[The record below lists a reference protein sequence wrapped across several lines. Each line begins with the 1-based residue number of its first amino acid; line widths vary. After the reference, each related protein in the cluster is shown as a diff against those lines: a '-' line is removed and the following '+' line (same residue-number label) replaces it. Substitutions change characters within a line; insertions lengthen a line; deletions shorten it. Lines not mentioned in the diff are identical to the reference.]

1 MPASVPSGGGVPQ
14 LDLAAKAAASDK
26 EEAATGL
33 APPLP
38 KHVTKTMSKLAAGVG
53 QESNLEIGF
62 TIYSLTS
69 IDPVEQ
75 TQWTQRTQRTQWNA
89 CSTGSMSYWL
99 KPFNFLIINLKH
111 ENDVTA
117 KSIDVFSATATSA
130 ACVCHITT
138 RAHQVGHRSE
148 IACAIGVVR
157 RALHARLLP
166 TWHPKSSRRCAFPS
180 PFSSTLLATM
190 VSHRLGGSHRLLLR
204 RVSHFL
210 LLLEAHRPPG
220 ACLRPSMSRLA
231 PLRPQPNLFPA

>member
-1 MPASVPSGGGVPQ
+1 MQASAPSDGGVPK
-14 LDLAAKAAASDK
+14 LGLAAEGAGNKEAAA
-26 EEAATGL
+26 GL

-111 ENDVTA
+111 ENEVTA
-117 KSIDVFSATATSA
+117 KSIDVFSATATA
-130 ACVCHITT
+130 RR
-138 RAHQVGHRSE
+138 RAHRNS
-148 IACAIGVVR
+148 
-157 RALHARLLP
+157 RA
-166 TWHPKSSRRCAFPS
+166 SSRPQERGSVRHRCCETR
-180 PFSSTLLATM
+180 ST
-190 VSHRLGGSHRLLLR
+190 R
-204 RVSHFL
+204 
-210 LLLEAHRPPG
+210 
-220 ACLRPSMSRLA
+220 
-231 PLRPQPNLFPA
+231 

>member
-26 EEAATGL
+26 EEAATRL

-89 CSTGSMSYWL
+89 CSTGSMSYWV
-99 KPFNFLIINLKH
+99 KPFNL
-111 ENDVTA
+111 
-117 KSIDVFSATATSA
+117 
-130 ACVCHITT
+130 
-138 RAHQVGHRSE
+138 
-148 IACAIGVVR
+148 
-157 RALHARLLP
+157 
-166 TWHPKSSRRCAFPS
+166 
-180 PFSSTLLATM
+180 
-190 VSHRLGGSHRLLLR
+190 
-204 RVSHFL
+204 
-210 LLLEAHRPPG
+210 
-220 ACLRPSMSRLA
+220 
-231 PLRPQPNLFPA
+231 